1 MATNIHF
8 TNFRP
13 QLQLRPVPVLSK
25 LKYNLFP
32 RSTTSPSSSSTSSV
46 SSTLPL
52 STLPYIAFY
61 SRLLFSTT
69 SPSSSRR
76 TRATSSL
83 SSTLPLSPDPSPYIY
98 MTVLASFQKSGFNYH
113 RFIMNRTKSGLYYHH
128 LYYLRVSLSTFTLM

>member
-1 MATNIHF
+1 MLLATNIHF

-32 RSTTSPSSSSTSSV
+32 RTTTSPSSSSTSSV

-52 STLPYIAFY
+52 STLPLFYI
-61 SRLLFSTT
+61 LFSTT

-98 MTVLASFQKSGFNYH
+98 MTVLARFQKSGFNYH

-128 LYYLRVSLSTFTLM
+128 LYYLQLSQLQVYH

>member
-1 MATNIHF
+1 MLLATNIHF

-32 RSTTSPSSSSTSSV
+32 RTTTSPSSSSTSSV

-52 STLPYIAFY
+52 STLPLFYI
-61 SRLLFSTT
+61 LFSTT

-98 MTVLASFQKSGFNYH
+98 MTVLARFQKSGFNYH

-128 LYYLRVSLSTFTLM
+128 LYYYCGH